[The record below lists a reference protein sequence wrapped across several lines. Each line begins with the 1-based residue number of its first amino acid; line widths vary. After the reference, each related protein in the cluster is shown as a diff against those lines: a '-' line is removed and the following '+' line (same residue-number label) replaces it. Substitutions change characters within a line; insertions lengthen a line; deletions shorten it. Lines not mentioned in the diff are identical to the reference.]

1 MVGNI
6 KIIDFGLSPYREI
19 WKLQQKLNSELVNDV
34 KSATRGIEIS
44 DIRDQY
50 ILIGEHLPVYTLGF
64 HGNENNLLVN
74 ADYLQNNGAEC
85 IRIERGG
92 DITFHGPGQ
101 LVVYPIL
108 YLKNYH
114 LSIKD
119 YIHLLETSVIE
130 LLTLYNIT
138 AETVD
143 GAVGVWIDADIS
155 MARKICAIGV
165 KATRFCTM
173 HGLALNVNT
182 DLSAFKL
189 INPCGFKDKGVTS
202 IFKETNNIVD
212 MNEIKKEF
220 LSIFT
225 SNLQIRF

>member
-1 MVGNI
+1 MGNI

-19 WKLQQKLNSELVNDV
+19 WKLQQKLNSELVNNV
-34 KSATRGIEIS
+34 KAATHGIGIS
-44 DIRDQY
+44 DICDQY

-108 YLKNYH
+108 YLKNYN
-114 LSIKD
+114 LSIKN

-130 LLTLYNIT
+130 LLALYNIT
-138 AETVD
+138 AETID
-143 GAVGVWIDADIS
+143 GAVGVWIDADNS

-182 DLSAFKL
+182 DLSAFKI

-202 IFKETNNIVD
+202 IFKETNHIVD
-212 MNEIKKEF
+212 MNEIKNEF